1 MGDAY
6 PNWKR
11 FENDF
16 NIIRWTAGRES
27 LNLAKSL
34 EKDTHAYAPRSREP
48 LVS

>member
-1 MGDAY
+1 MDDAY

-27 LNLAKSL
+27 LNLARSL
-34 EKDTHAYAPRSREP
+34 EKDTHTLTHHALENR
-48 LVS
+48 